1 MKLLRVGT
9 KKNEKP
15 AIIDDNGIIR
25 DLSSVIRDID
35 PININNDLID
45 KIKNENLNK
54 LPQISKDIR
63 VGSCVSNPQKF
74 IGIGLNFSDH
84 AKEQNLPIPE
94 EPIIFFKSPS
104 CITGPN
110 DEIIIPKN
118 SSKTDWEVELGFVIS
133 KKAQYI
139 TEDKS
144 LNHILGFFL
153 VNDVSEREWQKKRSG
168 QWVKGKSADT
178 FGPIG
183 PYIVTT
189 DELTDYQNLKM
200 FLDVNGKRMQEGNTN
215 KMIFNIKFIVSYLSN
230 FMTLMPGD
238 IITTGTPPGVGESK
252 TPSIFLK
259 NGDVVLLGID
269 KLGEQKHK
277 VISM

>member
-1 MKLLRVGT
+1 MKLLRVGD
-9 KKNEKP
+9 KGKEKP
-15 AIIDDNGIIR
+15 AAIDNKGVIR
-25 DLSSVIRDID
+25 DLSSIINDID
-35 PININNDLID
+35 PTNIGNDLIN
-45 KIKNENLNK
+45 KIKNESIDK
-54 LPQISKDIR
+54 LPQFSKDIR
-63 VGSCVSNPQKF
+63 IGSCVTKPQKF

-104 CITGPN
+104 CISGPN

-118 SSKTDWEVELGFVIS
+118 SNKTDWEVEMGLVIS
-133 KKAQYI
+133 QKAQYI
-139 TEDKS
+139 TEADS
-144 LNHILGFFL
+144 LNYILGFFL
-153 VNDVSEREWQKKRSG
+153 VNDVSERDWQKKRSG

-189 DELTDYQNLKM
+189 EELTDYQNLKM
-200 FLDVNGKRMQEGNTN
+200 FLKVNGKIMQEGNTN
-215 KMIFNIKFIVSYLSN
+215 KMIFKIKFIISYLSK

-252 TPSIFLK
+252 SPPVFLK
-259 NGDVVLLGID
+259 DGDFVNLGIE

-277 VISM
+277 VKSM

>member
-1 MKLLRVGT
+1 M
-9 KKNEKP
+9 
-15 AIIDDNGIIR
+15 
-25 DLSSVIRDID
+25 
-35 PININNDLID
+35 
-45 KIKNENLNK
+45 
-54 LPQISKDIR
+54 
-63 VGSCVSNPQKF
+63 
-74 IGIGLNFSDH
+74 
-84 AKEQNLPIPE
+84 
-94 EPIIFFKSPS
+94 
-104 CITGPN
+104 
-110 DEIIIPKN
+110 
-118 SSKTDWEVELGFVIS
+118 
-133 KKAQYI
+133 
-139 TEDKS
+139 
-144 LNHILGFFL
+144 

-200 FLDVNGKRMQEGNTN
+200 FLDVNGKRMQEGNTS

-230 FMTLMPGD
+230 FMTLLPGD